1 MYPDRSLPSPAA
13 WMQPSTTCQ
22 GIVSES
28 PLKSFHWSR
37 LLPSKSSCQPSAISA
52 WVRVLCLGQQEQRL
66 AAMSPVAKSVRNR
79 VRLGFDFISSILE
92 VS

>member
-13 WMQPSTTCQ
+13 WMQPSITCQ

-66 AAMSPVAKSVRNR
+66 AAMIPDPASVRSRFRNEFR
-79 VRLGFDFISSILE
+79 FMF
-92 VS
+92 